1 MISNR
6 NIINLILEIK
16 KQVLQPYH
24 CLIDSLFLIELF
36 YNVKKTKKTKKNVKK
51 TEPKKPIQKNRPTLT
66 HTHKITYLGVW
77 IYSIYNLYYINYIR
91 IKFLIFC
98 THICYPVY

>member
-24 CLIDSLFLIELF
+24 FLIDSLFLIEHF
-36 YNVKKTKKTKKNVKK
+36 YNVKKPKKTNKPKKPMIFLIKKTVKK
-51 TEPKKPIQKNRPTLT
+51 TEPKKPIQKNRPTL
-66 HTHKITYLGVW
+66 
-77 IYSIYNLYYINYIR
+77 IYIHIIILYVYI
-91 IKFLIFC
+91 LI
-98 THICYPVY
+98 

>member
-24 CLIDSLFLIELF
+24 YLIDSLFLIKRF
-36 YNVKKTKKTKKNVKK
+36 YNIKKPKKPNKPKKPMVFLIKKTKK
-51 TEPKKPIQKNRPTLT
+51 TEPKKPIQKNRPTLN
-66 HTHKITYLGVW
+66 ISQ
-77 IYSIYNLYYINYIR
+77 IIYYIY
-91 IKFLIFC
+91 
-98 THICYPVY
+98 T